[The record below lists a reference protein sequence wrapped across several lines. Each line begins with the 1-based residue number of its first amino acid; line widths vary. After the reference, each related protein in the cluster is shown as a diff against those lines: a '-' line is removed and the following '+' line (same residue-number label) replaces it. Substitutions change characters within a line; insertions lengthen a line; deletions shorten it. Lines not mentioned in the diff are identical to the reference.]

1 MLDRPVPYWAEGGTR
16 RFVLKCSSECEV
28 CFRVALSP
36 LFSSSR
42 KSTLVKERGC
52 PCAEPPWQAE
62 RGEVCMGRSPRDA
75 FYGEAS
81 RGKRFKVRTCQTL
94 SLSVLH
100 YRLFFQ
106 SLKHTLCSLRSS
118 TACQGLCASPG
129 ELSAHT
135 QVDCFVCVCVCVWVW
150 ERENWYIWFMRTQ
163 ICIITWVLQHEGGL
177 WGHCLCPRKPKGLKK
192 H

>member
-1 MLDRPVPYWAEGGTR
+1 MFKWVWGVFQSGLVTIVQFLTEEHSGKGARMPLRWTPVAGG
-16 RFVLKCSSECEV
+16 E
-28 CFRVALSP
+28 
-36 LFSSSR
+36 
-42 KSTLVKERGC
+42 
-52 PCAEPPWQAE
+52 
-62 RGEVCMGRSPRDA
+62 GRSLHGTLPTGRLLRRGKQGKEVQSEDMSDA
-75 FYGEAS
+75 F
-81 RGKRFKVRTCQTL
+81 

-135 QVDCFVCVCVCVWVW
+135 QVDCFVCVCVCVCVCEWVW